1 MILICFRGPR
11 EFMTRG
17 LYALPLDAGWRRC
30 LYFNLYRLDQ
40 SATARMN
47 QVILTEPGRFETRN
61 VAAPVG
67 ARPGEALV
75 QVSKVGVCGSDFHA
89 FRGRHPAYT
98 FPRII
103 GHELSGVI
111 VEVSSNDFGLA
122 AGDRCAIDPYQS
134 CGHCGPCAAGRTNC
148 CEQLKL
154 FGIHMDGGMQELLS
168 VPLHLLHKSETLS
181 FDQLALVETLG
192 IGAHAVARSGL
203 NKHETAL
210 IVGAGPIGISAA
222 IFAQMEGARVTVVEK
237 NIRRREFVEAY
248 GIHSLS
254 EPDGHAFDVVF
265 DATGNAQVMAASLN
279 HVAAGGKLVFVGLT
293 RDAVS
298 IDDPLFH
305 RKELTLL
312 ASRNSCAQ
320 FPRIIELMEQGRL
333 DTSAWVTDRLQLAE
347 VTTQFAGLPDRPGL
361 IKAIVDVSPA

>member
-1 MILICFRGPR
+1 MKQI
-11 EFMTRG
+11 
-17 LYALPLDAGWRRC
+17 
-30 LYFNLYRLDQ
+30 
-40 SATARMN
+40 
-47 QVILTEPGRFETRN
+47 VLTEPGKFETRN
-61 VAAPVG
+61 VSAPAG
-67 ARPGEALV
+67 AGPGEALV

-98 FPRII
+98 FPRVI

-111 VEVSSNDFGLA
+111 VQASTNDFGLA
-122 AGDRCAIDPYQS
+122 AGDRCAIDPYLS
-134 CGHCGPCAAGRTNC
+134 CGLCAPCAAGRTNC

-203 NKHETAL
+203 SNQQTAL
-210 IVGAGPIGISAA
+210 VVGAGPIGISAA

-237 NIRRREFVEAY
+237 NVRRRDFVEAY
-248 GIHSLS
+248 GIRALS
-254 EPDGHAFDVVF
+254 QPNGLTFDVVF
-265 DATGNAQVMAASLN
+265 DATGNAEVMAGSLN
-279 HVAAGGKLVFVGLT
+279 HVATGGKLVYVGLT
-293 RDAVS
+293 RDPVV

-305 RKELTLL
+305 RKELTIF

-320 FPRIIELMEQGRL
+320 FPRIIELMERGSL
-333 DTSAWVTDRLQLAE
+333 DTAPWVTDRLDLSE
-347 VTTQFAGLPDRPGL
+347 VPTKFPGLSDRPGL
-361 IKAIVDVSPA
+361 IKAIVDVTPA